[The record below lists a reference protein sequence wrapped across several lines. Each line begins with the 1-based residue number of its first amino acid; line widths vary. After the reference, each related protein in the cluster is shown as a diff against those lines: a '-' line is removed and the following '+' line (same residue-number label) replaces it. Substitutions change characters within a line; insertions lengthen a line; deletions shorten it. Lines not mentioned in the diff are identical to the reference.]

1 MDLYTILIT
10 LHLMGFAFGLGG
22 ATASDMVF
30 VRSTSGGKVSKD
42 SYKIIKT
49 LSILVWTSVALLI
62 VSGASLM
69 LLELSRLGEVPRL
82 EWSFFQLKV
91 LAFSF
96 LVVNGIVFHKY
107 VFPYLGTTV
116 GKSFHA
122 KAVREKYPMF
132 AFTGAVSIV
141 SWYTAFFM
149 VAFSRFFIDYS
160 FTLLV
165 TGYFMLISIA
175 AIGAY
180 LMLNWEAEKRD
191 TNKTIEFAR
200 KNQFVQLMLFSAVG
214 FFALLLVQ
222 LYFLYLESSAELT
235 MLINGVMGMHI

>member
-1 MDLYTILIT
+1 MDLHTILVA

-30 VRSTSGGKVSKD
+30 VRSTKGGKVSKD

-62 VSGASLM
+62 ISGASLM

-82 EWSFFQLKV
+82 EWSFFQLKL
-91 LAFSF
+91 LAYAF
-96 LVVNGIVFHKY
+96 LVVNGVVFHRV
-107 VFPYLGTTV
+107 VFPYLGTTI

-122 KAVREKYPMF
+122 KAVREKYPLF
-132 AFTGAVSIV
+132 ALTGAISIV

-149 VAFSRFFIDYS
+149 VAFSRFFVDYS
-160 FTLLV
+160 FTFLV
-165 TGYFMLISIA
+165 TGYLMLISVA
-175 AIGAY
+175 AMGAY

-191 TNKTIEFAR
+191 TAKTLRFAR
-200 KNQFVQLMLFSAVG
+200 KNQFVHLMLFSATG
-214 FFALLLVQ
+214 FFALLLMQ
-222 LYFLYLESSAELT
+222 IYFLYLENSAEVT
-235 MLINGVMGMHI
+235 MLINTMIGIYI

>member
-1 MDLYTILIT
+1 MDLHTVLVT
-10 LHLMGFAFGLGG
+10 FHLMGFAFGLGG

-62 VSGASLM
+62 VSGASLI
-69 LLELSRLGEVPRL
+69 LLELSRLGEVPRFG
-82 EWSFFQLKV
+82 WSFFQLKV
-91 LAFSF
+91 LAFTF
-96 LVVNGIVFHKY
+96 LVANGVVFHKY

-122 KAVREKYPMF
+122 KKVREKYPMF
-132 AFTGAVSIV
+132 AFTGAISIV
-141 SWYTAFFM
+141 SWYTAFLM
-149 VAFSRFFIDYS
+149 VAFSRVFIDYS
-160 FTLLV
+160 FTFLL
-165 TGYFMLISIA
+165 TGYFMLISLA
-175 AIGAY
+175 SMGAF

-191 TNKTIEFAR
+191 VKKTIAFAR

-214 FFALLLVQ
+214 FFALLLMQ
-222 LYFLYLESSAELT
+222 IYFLYLENSAELT
-235 MLINGVMGMHI
+235 MLINTVIGIHI